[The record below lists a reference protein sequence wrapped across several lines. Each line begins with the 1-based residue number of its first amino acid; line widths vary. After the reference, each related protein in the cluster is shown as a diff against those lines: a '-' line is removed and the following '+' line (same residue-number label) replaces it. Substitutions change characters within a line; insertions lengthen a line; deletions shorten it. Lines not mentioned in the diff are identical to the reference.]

1 MWRLSIQPWAV
12 KIFPNTVCRNIR
24 FQRLIFISAR
34 SIPTKLRRA
43 TRRARRCQVCR
54 AESRTSLRMTTQK
67 RLSLHFDIFSEIGRD
82 VEIFAFDDSRLA
94 FFKPTAR
101 DRLELQDFLFR
112 LCRFF
117 SRWSFFLYWRWLLVR
132 YTYNRFRLFKDGYWF
147 HLLRRYS
154 L

>member
-1 MWRLSIQPWAV
+1 
-12 KIFPNTVCRNIR
+12 
-24 FQRLIFISAR
+24 
-34 SIPTKLRRA
+34 
-43 TRRARRCQVCR
+43 
-54 AESRTSLRMTTQK
+54 MTTQK

-132 YTYNRFRLFKDGYWF
+132 YTYNRFRLVKDGYWF
-147 HLLRRYS
+147 HRWRRCSFTRRRFLKGSHLRRLENFHRHWFRFDVDLRRNLVGLLPDWRHRGRAALS
-154 L
+154 RLTLLHPPRAN